1 MRVFLHANNYSFP
14 NKVDILHEEEKKT
27 VDLEFSIELAKKAHS
42 IDI

>member
-14 NKVDILHEEEKKT
+14 NKVDILHEEKKT

-42 IDI
+42 VDI